1 MISELKQAIAQEIL
15 GLYPS
20 ATVYADDIP
29 QNFKK
34 PSFLLTLIEQNYGKR
49 LDNKFTSTVSLDLAY
64 FSDKEKSDIK
74 SDCQA
79 VQINIMRAFD
89 LVGDFRV
96 KNLQA
101 TIVDNVLHITFDISY
116 SEIKIGEELPKMED
130 FTTSTSIKE

>member
-1 MISELKQAIAQEIL
+1 MISEIKQAIAQKIL

-64 FSDKEKSDIK
+64 FSDKGKNEVK

-79 VQINIMRAFD
+79 VQVNLLRAFG
-89 LVGDFRV
+89 LVGTFRAQ
-96 KNLQA
+96 NLQA
-101 TIVDNVLHITFDISY
+101 TIVDNVLHITFDVRY
-116 SEIKIGEELPKMED
+116 SEIKIERFVKMQSQ
-130 FTTSTSIKE
+130 STNEHMKE